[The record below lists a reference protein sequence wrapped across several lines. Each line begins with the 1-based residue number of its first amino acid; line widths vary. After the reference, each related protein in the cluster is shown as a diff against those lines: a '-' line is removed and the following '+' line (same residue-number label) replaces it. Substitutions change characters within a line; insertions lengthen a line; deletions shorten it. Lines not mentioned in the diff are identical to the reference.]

1 MLVIMMPI
9 SLKYLFLLVL
19 SLPIFNSEYLKINTK
34 MKLAIFTSLVAG
46 TAAFVGPQTTPSVS
60 T

>member
-1 MLVIMMPI
+1 MLVIMMHI
-9 SLKYLFLLVL
+9 SLKYLFLSIL
-19 SLPIFNSEYLKINTK
+19 SLPIFNSEYLKININ
-34 MKLAIFTSLVAG
+34 MKLAIFASLVAG